1 MKLLTKKSKK
11 SKKGKKTNKMSKKSS
26 KRERQEK
33 RENNKL
39 RSKSLVDGNKDMRK
53 IWNGY
58 AFDILFG
65 MLYLL
70 KKYTNLCIPINNPT
84 NKLSSITLS
93 MICKS
98 EITEAK
104 NKEDYMLRFPE
115 TSEKLVELIK
125 TCSKK
130 YRFIALPVYII
141 FDDCSK
147 SGHMNVLLFDTK
159 MGEIERFEP
168 YGHKGYTKQE
178 QKPFTWFDEYF
189 RDWLK
194 SNKLKYKY
202 VSTKN
207 CPNIGPQELEELQIE
222 DSLVTAKEEDT
233 DPGGFCGVWGILFI
247 DYRLQYPEKS
257 TRDVLKLIMKQ
268 IKMNKRSIRTWIR
281 DYSVYI
287 TQQREMFINEYNPQL
302 EYTPR
307 QNIWFSSLE
316 NELVDIFNN
325 RIYGKQY

>member
-1 MKLLTKKSKK
+1 MKLLSKKNKKNSKTSKK
-11 SKKGKKTNKMSKKSS
+11 SLKKER
-26 KRERQEK
+26 REKQR
-33 RENNKL
+33 NNQ
-39 RSKSLVDGNKDMRK
+39 SQSISLVDGNKDVRK

-58 AFDILFG
+58 GFDILFG

-70 KKYTNLCIPINNPT
+70 KKYSNLCIPINNPT
-84 NKLSSITLS
+84 NRLRSLTLS
-93 MICKS
+93 MVCKP
-98 EITEAK
+98 EIIEAK
-104 NKEDYMLRFPE
+104 NKKDYMLRFPE
-115 TSEKLVELIK
+115 TSEKLVHLIK
-125 TCSKK
+125 QCSKK
-130 YRFIALPVYII
+130 YRFISIPVYII

-168 YGHKGYTKQE
+168 YGHKGYTKKE

-189 RDWLK
+189 SEWLK
-194 SNKLKYKY
+194 TNGLKYKY

-222 DSLVTAKEEDT
+222 DSVSTAKEKDT

-257 TRDVLKLIMKQ
+257 TRDVLKIIMKQ

-287 TQQREMFINEYNPQL
+287 TQQRELFLNEYNPQL

-316 NELVDIFNN
+316 KELEDIFNE
-325 RIYGKQY
+325 RIYGK